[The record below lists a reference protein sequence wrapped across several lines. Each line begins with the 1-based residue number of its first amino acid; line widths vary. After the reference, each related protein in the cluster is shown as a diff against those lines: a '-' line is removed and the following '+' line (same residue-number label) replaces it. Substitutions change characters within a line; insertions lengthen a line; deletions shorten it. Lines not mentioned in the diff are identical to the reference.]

1 MITINKQYNNII
13 VTGHA
18 EPVVCAGVSTI
29 VYTTVNA
36 LLKYDK
42 ECIWYNDNSI
52 EDTVTMKILIDDEF
66 VSLLIENMFDM
77 FNDIKEEY
85 EEQIDIITE

>member
-1 MITINKQYNNII
+1 MIKI
-13 VTGHA
+13 VRQGNSIVITGHT

-36 LLKYDK
+36 LLKYNE

-52 EDTVTMKILIDDEF
+52 EDTVAMKILIDDEF

-85 EEQIDIITE
+85 EEQIDITME